1 MKYNQKEEKTEAG
14 ITGENIEPPTK
25 WRRKQQKAN
34 AFLSFSVQSQ
44 QQKFLSGA
52 HWTAVISAV
61 CLFSEKNFYMNF
73 QLLSDWTKTAFRQ
86 ADLHW
91 RTKCDFRCERQFLR
105 SSVCFRSP
113 SCHYKYLWTLKQARQ
128 RLATIEVVPKQ
139 EASHSCNSDAIYQ
152 CSAAGPQSTPD
163 FAVQWAV
170 SGCPVHPSIMICL
183 LPFGICRGKHVSGY
197 TTYIAVSCTFV

>member
-1 MKYNQKEEKTEAG
+1 MLFWAFQFNHNNKSFFLEPTEQQLFQLSACFLKRTFKW
-14 ITGENIEPPTK
+14 IFSYFQTELKQHSDKLICTNEP
-25 WRRKQQKAN
+25 N
-34 AFLSFSVQSQ
+34 
-44 QQKFLSGA
+44 
-52 HWTAVISAV
+52 VISDV
-61 CLFSEKNFYMNF
+61 KGS
-73 QLLSDWTKTAFRQ
+73 
-86 ADLHW
+86 
-91 RTKCDFRCERQFLR
+91 

-170 SGCPVHPSIMICL
+170 SGFPVHPSIMICL